1 VSLRNALNEV
11 LRNEYSKDC
20 ERGLLRW
27 NKILTDE
34 DIAERLYLPSRRF
47 HRHVGAY
54 AGHHFD
60 VHGAP
65 ISAGEFARRGDEWLP
80 APADREY
87 VRSLMA
93 PVTEPGKIAN
103 WIAPPKSGIRN
114 LPFEFE
120 YVRW

>member
-1 VSLRNALNEV
+1 M
-11 LRNEYSKDC
+11 
-20 ERGLLRW
+20 LRW

-87 VRSLMA
+87 VRGLMA
-93 PVTEPGKIAN
+93 PVTETGKIAN